1 MKIATFL
8 FISLISLYI
17 SQNIITSWNY
27 DKVAMYDLQKMIT
40 FLNTFLKEPLNIPCD
55 LSKDTIKVNNI
66 KLIQIE
72 TNLYDSLINYNT
84 GLLLLAPNKITLSF
98 NFSYEET
105 SKKIKGSS
113 TLGLSILTFKLKINN
128 DKTEQKTNFEIKM
141 SSPIDNYSVPGI
153 KDKEFLKSLIDLL
166 YEGFNDNSVLN
177 KIIAEK
183 MQTDLYNYY
192 SEFYKK
198 NQEIKIQTQNFFG
211 NVVVPIKNDKFIYF
225 CEDILG
231 EYKTAF
237 CYYSGEID
245 QNDINNGEQ
254 DKSLLPLQNE
264 RFSHNNEDLYMIFIN
279 NDLIKNSMDY
289 IVKNYFSKNAKIYD
303 EKTNVKT
310 LSYDFTVNSLQKYF
324 KGLENLKK
332 EDKFD
337 CEINIEKGDINEVT
351 YKVKI
356 NIKDTAKTNFEI
368 RVTSELTLDISI
380 IKTIRFNICIK
391 STKTLNVEMVG
402 SSVQISDLEG
412 LKKVIEES
420 FDFKHNPICLNNKGI
435 SLKDHLTEISNAYI
449 QKEGIYFEGPQL
461 YQ

>member
-1 MKIATFL
+1 MKITTL
-8 FISLISLYI
+8 ILTSLLSLCI

-27 DKVAMYDLQKMIT
+27 DKVAMYDLQKLSI
-40 FLNTFLKEPLNIPCD
+40 FLNTFLKEPLDIPCS
-55 LSKDTIKVNNI
+55 LSKDKIKINNI

-105 SKKIKGSS
+105 SKQLKDSA
-113 TLGLSILTFKLKINN
+113 TLSLSILTFKLKFNN
-128 DKTEQKTNFEIKM
+128 DKKEQKTNFEIKM
-141 SSPIDNYSVPGI
+141 SSPPEGYTVPGI
-153 KDKEFLKSLIDLL
+153 KDKDFLKSLLDLL
-166 YEGFNDNSVLN
+166 YEGFNENNVLN

-198 NQEIKIQTQNFFG
+198 NPEIKIQTQKFFG
-211 NVVVPIKNDKFIYF
+211 NLIIPIKTDKFIYF

-237 CYYSGEID
+237 CYYSGEIEK
-245 QNDINNGEQ
+245 NINNE
-254 DKSLLPLQNE
+254 DKTLIPLKNE
-264 RFSHNNEDLYMIFIN
+264 RFSHNAEDLYIIFIN
-279 NDLIKNSMDY
+279 NDLIKDSMDY

-310 LSYDFTVNSLQKYF
+310 LSYDFTVASLQKYF
-324 KGLENLKK
+324 KGLENIKK
-332 EDKFD
+332 EEKFD

-368 RVTSELTLDISI
+368 RITSGLTLDISI
-380 IKTIRFNICIK
+380 IKTIRFNICVK
-391 STKTLNVEMVG
+391 NTKTLNVEMIT
-402 SSVQISDLEG
+402 SSIQISDLDG

-420 FDFKHNPICLNNKGI
+420 FDFKYNPICLNNKGI
-435 SLKDHLTEISNAYI
+435 SLKNQMTEISKAYI
-449 QKEGIYFEGPQL
+449 LEEGIYFEGPQL